1 MKQSKM
7 TLIALVI
14 ILIGLALC
22 TIHIVYAD
30 NQNSKEA
37 SSNDLGFMQQS
48 FDTKQVEHTSK
59 TKLTSYDKSG
69 QQSDATGNLS
79 DLSGNLTTNNS
90 TGSNSLGNYSEIVG
104 GSETKIPKG
113 LGKKHSYTSW
123 QSVNSSNKDAF
134 KLVKKTGLHF
144 DNEGFAKI
152 RGRYVVICTKVFGD
166 VGDYVDFY
174 KENGTVIPCII
185 GDIKNSSNK
194 WGTSNGKDVLDFF
207 VDRATWYPVDEGG
220 NQQLDSV
227 SFKIQEDDLEEICD
241 YFEKLTEYFDNIQNN
256 NSKVTSI
263 ENIIKK
269 LNTIGNALE
278 TGNKQLTLVVMIVL
292 CFIFYFA
299 FKFVFPIY
307 VIALAMFTIYNVKLS
322 SKIYTTSL
330 LRKVI
335 EDNISAIE
343 QMYRDKALAQLNQEK
358 RELEESYKETKNELE
373 NELSDTKNKL
383 ESILMSAKERFTY
396 DDDKLRENQNN
407 LLIVNKNKK
416 SELERLKLQEKQK
429 YDSLL
434 KELEV
439 TKQQFDQA
447 ADNLKNKYINFD
459 KVGDSYVMDK
469 DFLLDIDAVTKK
481 PKFFEFNFG
490 SNLFIYSDITD
501 VINFIKLFVVQVR
514 ARLKP
519 SCINMTIFDDK
530 FMGRD
535 YLCFKETEDDKYDNI
550 MRLLINK
557 EELKNYV
564 GELSELSITRT
575 TNIKREFNNIIEY
588 NNFMLSQNS
597 LPESYT
603 FFFVQ
608 DIVLNTLLET
618 TFRQILL
625 NGSDLGIYPFVFLS
639 MENFSQGGN
648 DAKEL
653 IKYFD
658 NIYTFDQDATHQY
671 EGSNTILKRKAK
683 DFVLE
688 RILGE
693 ES

>member
-1 MKQSKM
+1 MNTDKKQQEVLSYDDLKIKLTNLQRDLAKCRENIENYERQSKHLEHEELNIKQSFER
-7 TLIALVI
+7 TLSEESNKELNQYVNNLSAPVANKVTELEDELLELEDRFKEEMSKFSKEDLTDYYYSESEMLEDVHKALAMLNERLTN
-14 ILIGLALC
+14 LIGERF
-22 TIHIVYAD
+22 
-30 NQNSKEA
+30 QKE
-37 SSNDLGFMQQS
+37 L
-48 FDTKQVEHTSK
+48 
-59 TKLTSYDKSG
+59 
-69 QQSDATGNLS
+69 
-79 DLSGNLTTNNS
+79 
-90 TGSNSLGNYSEIVG
+90 
-104 GSETKIPKG
+104 
-113 LGKKHSYTSW
+113 
-123 QSVNSSNKDAF
+123 
-134 KLVKKTGLHF
+134 
-144 DNEGFAKI
+144 
-152 RGRYVVICTKVFGD
+152 
-166 VGDYVDFY
+166 
-174 KENGTVIPCII
+174 
-185 GDIKNSSNK
+185 
-194 WGTSNGKDVLDFF
+194 
-207 VDRATWYPVDEGG
+207 

-227 SFKIQEDDLEEICD
+227 SFKIQADDLEEICD

-263 ENIIKK
+263 ENIVKK

-278 TGNKQLTLVVMIVL
+278 TGNKQLTLVVMLVL

-429 YDSLL
+429 YDSLF

>member
-1 MKQSKM
+1 MNTDKNQQEVLSYDDLKIKLTNLQRDLAKCRENIENYERQSKHLEHEELNIKQSFER
-7 TLIALVI
+7 TLSEESNKELNQYVNNLSAPVANKVTELEDELLELEDRFKEEMSKFSKEDLTDYYYSESEMLEDVHKALAMLNERLTN
-14 ILIGLALC
+14 LIGERF
-22 TIHIVYAD
+22 
-30 NQNSKEA
+30 QKE
-37 SSNDLGFMQQS
+37 L
-48 FDTKQVEHTSK
+48 
-59 TKLTSYDKSG
+59 
-69 QQSDATGNLS
+69 
-79 DLSGNLTTNNS
+79 
-90 TGSNSLGNYSEIVG
+90 
-104 GSETKIPKG
+104 
-113 LGKKHSYTSW
+113 
-123 QSVNSSNKDAF
+123 
-134 KLVKKTGLHF
+134 
-144 DNEGFAKI
+144 
-152 RGRYVVICTKVFGD
+152 
-166 VGDYVDFY
+166 
-174 KENGTVIPCII
+174 
-185 GDIKNSSNK
+185 
-194 WGTSNGKDVLDFF
+194 
-207 VDRATWYPVDEGG
+207 

-519 SCINMTIFDDK
+519 SCINMSIFDDK

>member
-1 MKQSKM
+1 MNTDKKQQEVLSYDDLKIKLTNLQRDLAKCRENIENYERQSKHLEHEELNIKQSFER
-7 TLIALVI
+7 TLSEESNKELNQYVNNLSAPVANKVTELEDELLELEDRFKEEMSKFSKEDLTDYYYSESEMLEDVHKALAMLNERLTN
-14 ILIGLALC
+14 LIGERF
-22 TIHIVYAD
+22 
-30 NQNSKEA
+30 QKE
-37 SSNDLGFMQQS
+37 L
-48 FDTKQVEHTSK
+48 
-59 TKLTSYDKSG
+59 
-69 QQSDATGNLS
+69 
-79 DLSGNLTTNNS
+79 
-90 TGSNSLGNYSEIVG
+90 
-104 GSETKIPKG
+104 
-113 LGKKHSYTSW
+113 
-123 QSVNSSNKDAF
+123 
-134 KLVKKTGLHF
+134 
-144 DNEGFAKI
+144 
-152 RGRYVVICTKVFGD
+152 
-166 VGDYVDFY
+166 
-174 KENGTVIPCII
+174 
-185 GDIKNSSNK
+185 
-194 WGTSNGKDVLDFF
+194 
-207 VDRATWYPVDEGG
+207 

-227 SFKIQEDDLEEICD
+227 SFKIQADDLEEICD

-263 ENIIKK
+263 ENIVKK

-278 TGNKQLTLVVMIVL
+278 TGNKQLTLVVMLVL

-519 SCINMTIFDDK
+519 SYINMTIFDDK

>member
-1 MKQSKM
+1 MHKLNVDMNTDKKQQEVLSYDDLKIKLTNLQRDLAKCRENIENYERQSKHLEHEELNIKQSFER
-7 TLIALVI
+7 TLSEESNKELNQYVNNLSAPVANKVTELEDELLELEDRFKEEMSKFSKEDLTDYYYSESEMLEDVHKALAMLNERLTN
-14 ILIGLALC
+14 LIGERF
-22 TIHIVYAD
+22 
-30 NQNSKEA
+30 QKE
-37 SSNDLGFMQQS
+37 L
-48 FDTKQVEHTSK
+48 
-59 TKLTSYDKSG
+59 
-69 QQSDATGNLS
+69 
-79 DLSGNLTTNNS
+79 
-90 TGSNSLGNYSEIVG
+90 
-104 GSETKIPKG
+104 
-113 LGKKHSYTSW
+113 
-123 QSVNSSNKDAF
+123 
-134 KLVKKTGLHF
+134 
-144 DNEGFAKI
+144 
-152 RGRYVVICTKVFGD
+152 
-166 VGDYVDFY
+166 
-174 KENGTVIPCII
+174 
-185 GDIKNSSNK
+185 
-194 WGTSNGKDVLDFF
+194 
-207 VDRATWYPVDEGG
+207 

-227 SFKIQEDDLEEICD
+227 SFKIQADDLEEICD

-263 ENIIKK
+263 ENIVKK

-278 TGNKQLTLVVMIVL
+278 TGNKQLTLVVMLVL
-292 CFIFYFA
+292 CFIFNFA

>member
-1 MKQSKM
+1 MNTDKKQQEVLSYDDLKIKLTNLQRDLAKCRENIENYERQSKHLEHEELNIKQSFER
-7 TLIALVI
+7 TLSEESNKELNQYVNNLSAPVANKITELEDELLELEDRFKEEMSKFSKEDLTDYYYSESEMLEDVHKALAMLNERLTN
-14 ILIGLALC
+14 LIGERF
-22 TIHIVYAD
+22 
-30 NQNSKEA
+30 QKE
-37 SSNDLGFMQQS
+37 L
-48 FDTKQVEHTSK
+48 
-59 TKLTSYDKSG
+59 
-69 QQSDATGNLS
+69 
-79 DLSGNLTTNNS
+79 
-90 TGSNSLGNYSEIVG
+90 
-104 GSETKIPKG
+104 
-113 LGKKHSYTSW
+113 
-123 QSVNSSNKDAF
+123 
-134 KLVKKTGLHF
+134 
-144 DNEGFAKI
+144 
-152 RGRYVVICTKVFGD
+152 
-166 VGDYVDFY
+166 
-174 KENGTVIPCII
+174 
-185 GDIKNSSNK
+185 
-194 WGTSNGKDVLDFF
+194 
-207 VDRATWYPVDEGG
+207 

-227 SFKIQEDDLEEICD
+227 SFKIQADDLEEICD

-263 ENIIKK
+263 ENIVKK

-278 TGNKQLTLVVMIVL
+278 TGNKQLTLVVMLVL

>member
-1 MKQSKM
+1 MNTDKKQQEVLSYDDLKIKLTNLQRDLAKCRENIENYERQSKHLEHEELNIKQSFER
-7 TLIALVI
+7 TLSEESNKELNQYVNNLSAPVANKVTELEDELLELEDRFKEEMSKFSKEDLTDYYYSESEMLEDVHKALAMLNERLTN
-14 ILIGLALC
+14 LIGERF
-22 TIHIVYAD
+22 
-30 NQNSKEA
+30 QKE
-37 SSNDLGFMQQS
+37 L
-48 FDTKQVEHTSK
+48 
-59 TKLTSYDKSG
+59 
-69 QQSDATGNLS
+69 
-79 DLSGNLTTNNS
+79 
-90 TGSNSLGNYSEIVG
+90 
-104 GSETKIPKG
+104 
-113 LGKKHSYTSW
+113 
-123 QSVNSSNKDAF
+123 
-134 KLVKKTGLHF
+134 
-144 DNEGFAKI
+144 
-152 RGRYVVICTKVFGD
+152 
-166 VGDYVDFY
+166 
-174 KENGTVIPCII
+174 
-185 GDIKNSSNK
+185 
-194 WGTSNGKDVLDFF
+194 
-207 VDRATWYPVDEGG
+207 

-227 SFKIQEDDLEEICD
+227 SFKIQADDLEEICD

-278 TGNKQLTLVVMIVL
+278 TGNKQLTLVVMLVL

>member
-1 MKQSKM
+1 MHKLNADMNTDKKQQEVLSYNDLKIKLTNLQRDLAKCRENIENYERQSKHLEHEELNIKQSFER
-7 TLIALVI
+7 TLSEESNKELNQYVNNLSAPVANKVTELEDELLELEDRFKEEMSKFSKEDLTDYYYSESEMLEDVHKALAMLNERLTN
-14 ILIGLALC
+14 LIGERF
-22 TIHIVYAD
+22 
-30 NQNSKEA
+30 QKE
-37 SSNDLGFMQQS
+37 L
-48 FDTKQVEHTSK
+48 
-59 TKLTSYDKSG
+59 
-69 QQSDATGNLS
+69 
-79 DLSGNLTTNNS
+79 
-90 TGSNSLGNYSEIVG
+90 
-104 GSETKIPKG
+104 
-113 LGKKHSYTSW
+113 
-123 QSVNSSNKDAF
+123 
-134 KLVKKTGLHF
+134 
-144 DNEGFAKI
+144 
-152 RGRYVVICTKVFGD
+152 
-166 VGDYVDFY
+166 
-174 KENGTVIPCII
+174 
-185 GDIKNSSNK
+185 
-194 WGTSNGKDVLDFF
+194 
-207 VDRATWYPVDEGG
+207 

-263 ENIIKK
+263 ENIVKK

-278 TGNKQLTLVVMIVL
+278 TGNKQLTLVVMLVL

-343 QMYRDKALAQLNQEK
+343 QMYREKALAQLNQEK

>member
-1 MKQSKM
+1 MNTDKKQQEVLSYDDLKIKLTNLQRDLAKCRENIENYERQSKHLEHEELNIKQSFER
-7 TLIALVI
+7 TLSEESNKELNQYVNNLSAPVANKVTELEDELLELEDRFKEEMSKFSKEDLTDYYYSESEMLEDVHKALAMLNERLTN
-14 ILIGLALC
+14 LIGERF
-22 TIHIVYAD
+22 
-30 NQNSKEA
+30 QKE
-37 SSNDLGFMQQS
+37 L
-48 FDTKQVEHTSK
+48 
-59 TKLTSYDKSG
+59 
-69 QQSDATGNLS
+69 
-79 DLSGNLTTNNS
+79 
-90 TGSNSLGNYSEIVG
+90 
-104 GSETKIPKG
+104 
-113 LGKKHSYTSW
+113 
-123 QSVNSSNKDAF
+123 
-134 KLVKKTGLHF
+134 
-144 DNEGFAKI
+144 
-152 RGRYVVICTKVFGD
+152 
-166 VGDYVDFY
+166 
-174 KENGTVIPCII
+174 
-185 GDIKNSSNK
+185 
-194 WGTSNGKDVLDFF
+194 
-207 VDRATWYPVDEGG
+207 

-278 TGNKQLTLVVMIVL
+278 TGNKQLTLVVMLVL

-575 TNIKREFNNIIEY
+575 TNIKREFNNIIGY

>member
-1 MKQSKM
+1 MNTDKNQQEVLSYDDLKIKLTNLQRDLAKCRENIENYERQSKHLEHEELNIKQSFER
-7 TLIALVI
+7 TLSEESNKELNQYVNNLSAPVANKVTELEDELLELEDRFKEEMSKFSKEDLTDYYYSESEMLEDVHKALAMLNERLTN
-14 ILIGLALC
+14 LIGERF
-22 TIHIVYAD
+22 
-30 NQNSKEA
+30 QKE
-37 SSNDLGFMQQS
+37 L
-48 FDTKQVEHTSK
+48 
-59 TKLTSYDKSG
+59 
-69 QQSDATGNLS
+69 
-79 DLSGNLTTNNS
+79 
-90 TGSNSLGNYSEIVG
+90 
-104 GSETKIPKG
+104 
-113 LGKKHSYTSW
+113 
-123 QSVNSSNKDAF
+123 
-134 KLVKKTGLHF
+134 
-144 DNEGFAKI
+144 
-152 RGRYVVICTKVFGD
+152 
-166 VGDYVDFY
+166 
-174 KENGTVIPCII
+174 
-185 GDIKNSSNK
+185 
-194 WGTSNGKDVLDFF
+194 
-207 VDRATWYPVDEGG
+207 

-227 SFKIQEDDLEEICD
+227 SFKIQADDLEEICD

-263 ENIIKK
+263 ENIVKK

-278 TGNKQLTLVVMIVL
+278 TGNKQLTLVVMLVL

-588 NNFMLSQNS
+588 NNFMLLQNS

>member
-1 MKQSKM
+1 MNTDKKQQEVLSYDDLKIKLTNLQRDLAKCRENIENYERQSKHLEHEELNIKQSFER
-7 TLIALVI
+7 TLSEESNKELNQYVNNLSAPVANKVTELEDELLELEDRFKEEMSKFSKEDLTDYYYSESEMLEDVHKALAMLNERLTN
-14 ILIGLALC
+14 LIGERF
-22 TIHIVYAD
+22 
-30 NQNSKEA
+30 QKE
-37 SSNDLGFMQQS
+37 L
-48 FDTKQVEHTSK
+48 
-59 TKLTSYDKSG
+59 
-69 QQSDATGNLS
+69 
-79 DLSGNLTTNNS
+79 
-90 TGSNSLGNYSEIVG
+90 
-104 GSETKIPKG
+104 
-113 LGKKHSYTSW
+113 
-123 QSVNSSNKDAF
+123 
-134 KLVKKTGLHF
+134 
-144 DNEGFAKI
+144 
-152 RGRYVVICTKVFGD
+152 
-166 VGDYVDFY
+166 
-174 KENGTVIPCII
+174 
-185 GDIKNSSNK
+185 
-194 WGTSNGKDVLDFF
+194 
-207 VDRATWYPVDEGG
+207 

-227 SFKIQEDDLEEICD
+227 SFKIQADDLEEICD

-263 ENIIKK
+263 ENIVKK

-278 TGNKQLTLVVMIVL
+278 TGNKQLTLVVMLVL

-343 QMYRDKALAQLNQEK
+343 QMYRDKALSQLNQEK

>member
-1 MKQSKM
+1 MNTDKNQQEVLSYDDLKIKLTNLQRDLAKCRENIENYERQSKHLEHEELNIKQSFER
-7 TLIALVI
+7 TLSEESNKELNQYVNNLSAPVANKVTELEDELLELEDRFKEEMSKFSKEDLTDYYYSESEMLEDVHKALAMLNEHLTN
-14 ILIGLALC
+14 LIGERF
-22 TIHIVYAD
+22 
-30 NQNSKEA
+30 QKE
-37 SSNDLGFMQQS
+37 L
-48 FDTKQVEHTSK
+48 
-59 TKLTSYDKSG
+59 
-69 QQSDATGNLS
+69 
-79 DLSGNLTTNNS
+79 
-90 TGSNSLGNYSEIVG
+90 
-104 GSETKIPKG
+104 
-113 LGKKHSYTSW
+113 
-123 QSVNSSNKDAF
+123 
-134 KLVKKTGLHF
+134 
-144 DNEGFAKI
+144 
-152 RGRYVVICTKVFGD
+152 
-166 VGDYVDFY
+166 
-174 KENGTVIPCII
+174 
-185 GDIKNSSNK
+185 
-194 WGTSNGKDVLDFF
+194 
-207 VDRATWYPVDEGG
+207 

-263 ENIIKK
+263 ENIVKK

-278 TGNKQLTLVVMIVL
+278 TGNKQLTLVVMLVL

>member
-1 MKQSKM
+1 MHKLNVDMNTDKKQQEVLSYDDLKIKLTNLQRDLAKCRENIENYERQSKHLEHEELNIKQSFER
-7 TLIALVI
+7 TLSEESNKELNQYVNNLSAPVANKVTELEDELLELEDRFKEEMSKFSKEDLTDYYYSESEMLEDVHKALAMLNERLTN
-14 ILIGLALC
+14 LIGERF
-22 TIHIVYAD
+22 
-30 NQNSKEA
+30 QKE
-37 SSNDLGFMQQS
+37 L
-48 FDTKQVEHTSK
+48 
-59 TKLTSYDKSG
+59 
-69 QQSDATGNLS
+69 
-79 DLSGNLTTNNS
+79 
-90 TGSNSLGNYSEIVG
+90 
-104 GSETKIPKG
+104 
-113 LGKKHSYTSW
+113 
-123 QSVNSSNKDAF
+123 
-134 KLVKKTGLHF
+134 
-144 DNEGFAKI
+144 
-152 RGRYVVICTKVFGD
+152 
-166 VGDYVDFY
+166 
-174 KENGTVIPCII
+174 
-185 GDIKNSSNK
+185 
-194 WGTSNGKDVLDFF
+194 
-207 VDRATWYPVDEGG
+207 

-263 ENIIKK
+263 ENIVKK

-278 TGNKQLTLVVMIVL
+278 TGNKQLTLVVMLVL

-501 VINFIKLFVVQVR
+501 VINFIKLFIVQVR

>member
-1 MKQSKM
+1 MNTDKNQQEVLSYDDLKIKLTNLQRDLAKCRENIENYERQSKHLEHEELNIKQSFER
-7 TLIALVI
+7 TLSEESNKELNQYVNNLSAPVANKVTELEDELLELEDRFKEEMSKFSKEDLTDYYYSESEMLEDVHKALAMLNERLTN
-14 ILIGLALC
+14 LIGERF
-22 TIHIVYAD
+22 
-30 NQNSKEA
+30 QKE
-37 SSNDLGFMQQS
+37 L
-48 FDTKQVEHTSK
+48 
-59 TKLTSYDKSG
+59 
-69 QQSDATGNLS
+69 
-79 DLSGNLTTNNS
+79 
-90 TGSNSLGNYSEIVG
+90 
-104 GSETKIPKG
+104 
-113 LGKKHSYTSW
+113 
-123 QSVNSSNKDAF
+123 
-134 KLVKKTGLHF
+134 
-144 DNEGFAKI
+144 
-152 RGRYVVICTKVFGD
+152 
-166 VGDYVDFY
+166 
-174 KENGTVIPCII
+174 
-185 GDIKNSSNK
+185 
-194 WGTSNGKDVLDFF
+194 
-207 VDRATWYPVDEGG
+207 

-373 NELSDTKNKL
+373 NELGDTKNKL

-608 DIVLNTLLET
+608 DIVLNTLLKT

>member
-1 MKQSKM
+1 MNTDKKQQEVLSYDDLKIKLTNLQRDLAKCRENIENYERQSKHLEHEELNIKQSFER
-7 TLIALVI
+7 TLSEESNKELNQYVNNLSAPVANKVTELEDELLELEDRFKEEMSKFSKEDLTDYYYSESEMLEDVHKALAMLNERLTN
-14 ILIGLALC
+14 LIGERF
-22 TIHIVYAD
+22 
-30 NQNSKEA
+30 QKE
-37 SSNDLGFMQQS
+37 L
-48 FDTKQVEHTSK
+48 
-59 TKLTSYDKSG
+59 
-69 QQSDATGNLS
+69 
-79 DLSGNLTTNNS
+79 
-90 TGSNSLGNYSEIVG
+90 
-104 GSETKIPKG
+104 
-113 LGKKHSYTSW
+113 
-123 QSVNSSNKDAF
+123 
-134 KLVKKTGLHF
+134 
-144 DNEGFAKI
+144 
-152 RGRYVVICTKVFGD
+152 
-166 VGDYVDFY
+166 
-174 KENGTVIPCII
+174 
-185 GDIKNSSNK
+185 
-194 WGTSNGKDVLDFF
+194 
-207 VDRATWYPVDEGG
+207 

-227 SFKIQEDDLEEICD
+227 SFKIQADDLEEICD

-263 ENIIKK
+263 ENIVKK

-278 TGNKQLTLVVMIVL
+278 TGNKQLTLVVMLVL

-407 LLIVNKNKK
+407 K

>member
-1 MKQSKM
+1 MNTDKNQQEVLSYDDLKIKLTNLQRDLAKCRENIENYERQSKHLEHEELNIKQSFER
-7 TLIALVI
+7 TLSEESNKELNQYVNNLSAPVANKVTELEDELLELEDRFKEEMSKFSKEDLTDYYYSESEMLEDVHKALAMLNERLTN
-14 ILIGLALC
+14 LIGERF
-22 TIHIVYAD
+22 
-30 NQNSKEA
+30 QKE
-37 SSNDLGFMQQS
+37 L
-48 FDTKQVEHTSK
+48 
-59 TKLTSYDKSG
+59 
-69 QQSDATGNLS
+69 
-79 DLSGNLTTNNS
+79 
-90 TGSNSLGNYSEIVG
+90 
-104 GSETKIPKG
+104 
-113 LGKKHSYTSW
+113 
-123 QSVNSSNKDAF
+123 
-134 KLVKKTGLHF
+134 
-144 DNEGFAKI
+144 
-152 RGRYVVICTKVFGD
+152 
-166 VGDYVDFY
+166 
-174 KENGTVIPCII
+174 
-185 GDIKNSSNK
+185 
-194 WGTSNGKDVLDFF
+194 
-207 VDRATWYPVDEGG
+207 

-269 LNTIGNALE
+269 LNTLGNALE

>member
-1 MKQSKM
+1 MNTDKKQQEVLSYDDLKIKLTNLQRDLAKCIENIENYERQSKHLEHEELNIKQSFER
-7 TLIALVI
+7 TLSEESNKELNQYVNNLSAPVANKVTELEDELLELEDRFKEEMSKFSKEDLTDYYYSESEMLEDVHKALAMLNERLTN
-14 ILIGLALC
+14 LIGERF
-22 TIHIVYAD
+22 
-30 NQNSKEA
+30 QKE
-37 SSNDLGFMQQS
+37 L
-48 FDTKQVEHTSK
+48 
-59 TKLTSYDKSG
+59 
-69 QQSDATGNLS
+69 
-79 DLSGNLTTNNS
+79 
-90 TGSNSLGNYSEIVG
+90 
-104 GSETKIPKG
+104 
-113 LGKKHSYTSW
+113 
-123 QSVNSSNKDAF
+123 
-134 KLVKKTGLHF
+134 
-144 DNEGFAKI
+144 
-152 RGRYVVICTKVFGD
+152 
-166 VGDYVDFY
+166 
-174 KENGTVIPCII
+174 
-185 GDIKNSSNK
+185 
-194 WGTSNGKDVLDFF
+194 
-207 VDRATWYPVDEGG
+207 

-227 SFKIQEDDLEEICD
+227 SFKIQADDLEEICD

-263 ENIIKK
+263 ENIVKK

-278 TGNKQLTLVVMIVL
+278 TGNKQLTLVVMLVL

-519 SCINMTIFDDK
+519 SYINMTIFDDK

>member
-1 MKQSKM
+1 MNTDKKQQEVLSYDDLKIKLTNLQRDLAKCRENIENYERQSKHLEHEELNIKQSFER
-7 TLIALVI
+7 TLSEESNKELNQYVNNLSAPVANKVTELEDELLELEDRFKEEMSKFSKEDLTDYYYSESEMLEDVHKALAMLNERLTN
-14 ILIGLALC
+14 LIGERF
-22 TIHIVYAD
+22 
-30 NQNSKEA
+30 QKE
-37 SSNDLGFMQQS
+37 L
-48 FDTKQVEHTSK
+48 
-59 TKLTSYDKSG
+59 
-69 QQSDATGNLS
+69 
-79 DLSGNLTTNNS
+79 
-90 TGSNSLGNYSEIVG
+90 
-104 GSETKIPKG
+104 
-113 LGKKHSYTSW
+113 
-123 QSVNSSNKDAF
+123 
-134 KLVKKTGLHF
+134 
-144 DNEGFAKI
+144 
-152 RGRYVVICTKVFGD
+152 
-166 VGDYVDFY
+166 
-174 KENGTVIPCII
+174 
-185 GDIKNSSNK
+185 
-194 WGTSNGKDVLDFF
+194 
-207 VDRATWYPVDEGG
+207 

-227 SFKIQEDDLEEICD
+227 SFKIQADDLEEICD

-263 ENIIKK
+263 ENIVKK

-278 TGNKQLTLVVMIVL
+278 TGNKQLTLVVMLVL

-335 EDNISAIE
+335 EDNISDIE

>member
-1 MKQSKM
+1 MHKLNVDMNTDKKQQEVLSYDDLKIKLTNLQRDLAKCRENIENYERQSKHLEHEELNIRQSFER
-7 TLIALVI
+7 TLSEESNKELNQYVNNLSAPVANKVTELEDELLELEDRFKEEMSKFSKEDLTDYYYSESEMLEDVHKALAMLNERLTN
-14 ILIGLALC
+14 LIGERF
-22 TIHIVYAD
+22 
-30 NQNSKEA
+30 QKE
-37 SSNDLGFMQQS
+37 L
-48 FDTKQVEHTSK
+48 
-59 TKLTSYDKSG
+59 
-69 QQSDATGNLS
+69 
-79 DLSGNLTTNNS
+79 
-90 TGSNSLGNYSEIVG
+90 
-104 GSETKIPKG
+104 
-113 LGKKHSYTSW
+113 
-123 QSVNSSNKDAF
+123 
-134 KLVKKTGLHF
+134 
-144 DNEGFAKI
+144 
-152 RGRYVVICTKVFGD
+152 
-166 VGDYVDFY
+166 
-174 KENGTVIPCII
+174 
-185 GDIKNSSNK
+185 
-194 WGTSNGKDVLDFF
+194 
-207 VDRATWYPVDEGG
+207 

-263 ENIIKK
+263 ENIVKK

-278 TGNKQLTLVVMIVL
+278 TGNKQLTLVVMLVL

>member
-1 MKQSKM
+1 MHKLNVDMNTDKKQQEVLSYDDLKIKLTNLQRDLAKCRENIENYERQSKHLEHEELNIKQSFER
-7 TLIALVI
+7 TLSEESNKELNQYVNNLSAPVANKVTELEDELLELEDRFKEEMSKFSKEDLTDYYYSESEMLEDVHKALAMLNERLTN
-14 ILIGLALC
+14 LIGERF
-22 TIHIVYAD
+22 
-30 NQNSKEA
+30 QKE
-37 SSNDLGFMQQS
+37 L
-48 FDTKQVEHTSK
+48 
-59 TKLTSYDKSG
+59 
-69 QQSDATGNLS
+69 
-79 DLSGNLTTNNS
+79 
-90 TGSNSLGNYSEIVG
+90 
-104 GSETKIPKG
+104 
-113 LGKKHSYTSW
+113 
-123 QSVNSSNKDAF
+123 
-134 KLVKKTGLHF
+134 
-144 DNEGFAKI
+144 
-152 RGRYVVICTKVFGD
+152 
-166 VGDYVDFY
+166 
-174 KENGTVIPCII
+174 
-185 GDIKNSSNK
+185 
-194 WGTSNGKDVLDFF
+194 
-207 VDRATWYPVDEGG
+207 

-263 ENIIKK
+263 ENIVKK

-278 TGNKQLTLVVMIVL
+278 TGNKQLTLVVMLVL

-343 QMYRDKALAQLNQEK
+343 QMYRDKALDQLNQEK

>member
-1 MKQSKM
+1 MHKLNVDMNTDKKQQEVLSYDDLKIKLTNLQRDLAKCRENIENYERQSKHLEHEELNIKQSFER
-7 TLIALVI
+7 TLSEESNKELNQYVNNLSAPVANKVTELEDELLELEDRFKEEMSKFSKEDLTDYYYSESEMLEDVHKALAMLNERLI
-14 ILIGLALC
+14 NLIGERF
-22 TIHIVYAD
+22 
-30 NQNSKEA
+30 QKE
-37 SSNDLGFMQQS
+37 L
-48 FDTKQVEHTSK
+48 
-59 TKLTSYDKSG
+59 
-69 QQSDATGNLS
+69 
-79 DLSGNLTTNNS
+79 
-90 TGSNSLGNYSEIVG
+90 
-104 GSETKIPKG
+104 
-113 LGKKHSYTSW
+113 
-123 QSVNSSNKDAF
+123 
-134 KLVKKTGLHF
+134 
-144 DNEGFAKI
+144 
-152 RGRYVVICTKVFGD
+152 
-166 VGDYVDFY
+166 
-174 KENGTVIPCII
+174 
-185 GDIKNSSNK
+185 
-194 WGTSNGKDVLDFF
+194 
-207 VDRATWYPVDEGG
+207 

-263 ENIIKK
+263 ENIVKK

-278 TGNKQLTLVVMIVL
+278 TGNKQLTLVVMLVL

-693 ES
+693 DS

>member
-1 MKQSKM
+1 MNTDKKQQEVLSYDDLKIKLTNLQRDLAKCRENIENYERQSKHLEHEELNIKQSFER
-7 TLIALVI
+7 TLSEESNKELNQYVNNLSAPVANKVTELEDELLELEDRFKEEMSKFSKEDLTDYYYSESEMLEDVHKALAMLNERLTN
-14 ILIGLALC
+14 LIGERF
-22 TIHIVYAD
+22 
-30 NQNSKEA
+30 QKE
-37 SSNDLGFMQQS
+37 L
-48 FDTKQVEHTSK
+48 
-59 TKLTSYDKSG
+59 
-69 QQSDATGNLS
+69 
-79 DLSGNLTTNNS
+79 
-90 TGSNSLGNYSEIVG
+90 
-104 GSETKIPKG
+104 
-113 LGKKHSYTSW
+113 
-123 QSVNSSNKDAF
+123 
-134 KLVKKTGLHF
+134 
-144 DNEGFAKI
+144 
-152 RGRYVVICTKVFGD
+152 
-166 VGDYVDFY
+166 
-174 KENGTVIPCII
+174 
-185 GDIKNSSNK
+185 
-194 WGTSNGKDVLDFF
+194 
-207 VDRATWYPVDEGG
+207 

-263 ENIIKK
+263 ENIVKK
-269 LNTIGNALE
+269 LNTVGNALE
-278 TGNKQLTLVVMIVL
+278 TGNKQLTLVVMLVL

-447 ADNLKNKYINFD
+447 ADNLKNKYINFN

-693 ES
+693 EI

>member
-1 MKQSKM
+1 MHKLNVDMNTDKKQQEVLSYDDLKIKLTNLQRDLAKCRENIENYERQSKHLEHEELNIKQSFER
-7 TLIALVI
+7 TLSEESNKELNQYVNNLSAPVANKVTELEDELLELEDRFKEEISKFSKEDLTDYYYSESEMLEDVHKALAMLNERLTN
-14 ILIGLALC
+14 LIGERF
-22 TIHIVYAD
+22 
-30 NQNSKEA
+30 QKE
-37 SSNDLGFMQQS
+37 L
-48 FDTKQVEHTSK
+48 
-59 TKLTSYDKSG
+59 
-69 QQSDATGNLS
+69 
-79 DLSGNLTTNNS
+79 
-90 TGSNSLGNYSEIVG
+90 
-104 GSETKIPKG
+104 
-113 LGKKHSYTSW
+113 
-123 QSVNSSNKDAF
+123 
-134 KLVKKTGLHF
+134 
-144 DNEGFAKI
+144 
-152 RGRYVVICTKVFGD
+152 
-166 VGDYVDFY
+166 
-174 KENGTVIPCII
+174 
-185 GDIKNSSNK
+185 
-194 WGTSNGKDVLDFF
+194 
-207 VDRATWYPVDEGG
+207 

-227 SFKIQEDDLEEICD
+227 SFKIQADDLEEICD

-263 ENIIKK
+263 ENIVKK

-278 TGNKQLTLVVMIVL
+278 TGNKQLTLVVMLVL

-343 QMYRDKALAQLNQEK
+343 QMYMDKALAQLNQEK

>member
-1 MKQSKM
+1 MITKHRLIVCSDNYVGCIDCVDYAGYVGCIDCVDYAGYVGHTGCIGYVGFGSFVDWKEMHKLNVDMNTDKKQQEVLSYDDLKIKLTNLQRDLAKCRENIENYERQSKHLEHEELNIKQSFER
-7 TLIALVI
+7 TLSEESNKELNQYVNNLSAPVANKVTELEDELLELEDRFKEEMSKFSKEDLTDYYYSESEMLEDVHKALAMLNERLTN
-14 ILIGLALC
+14 LIGERF
-22 TIHIVYAD
+22 
-30 NQNSKEA
+30 QKE
-37 SSNDLGFMQQS
+37 L
-48 FDTKQVEHTSK
+48 
-59 TKLTSYDKSG
+59 
-69 QQSDATGNLS
+69 
-79 DLSGNLTTNNS
+79 
-90 TGSNSLGNYSEIVG
+90 
-104 GSETKIPKG
+104 
-113 LGKKHSYTSW
+113 
-123 QSVNSSNKDAF
+123 
-134 KLVKKTGLHF
+134 
-144 DNEGFAKI
+144 
-152 RGRYVVICTKVFGD
+152 
-166 VGDYVDFY
+166 
-174 KENGTVIPCII
+174 
-185 GDIKNSSNK
+185 
-194 WGTSNGKDVLDFF
+194 
-207 VDRATWYPVDEGG
+207 

-227 SFKIQEDDLEEICD
+227 SFKIQADDLEEICD

-263 ENIIKK
+263 ENIVKK

-278 TGNKQLTLVVMIVL
+278 TGNKQLTLVVMLVL

-469 DFLLDIDAVTKK
+469 DFLLDIAAVTKK

>member
-1 MKQSKM
+1 MHKLNVDMNTDKKQQEVLSYDDLKIKLTNLQRDLAKCRENIENYERQSKHLEHEELNIKQSFER
-7 TLIALVI
+7 TLSEESNKELNQYVNNLSAPVANKVTELEDELLELEDRFKEEMSKFSKEDLTDYYYSESEMLEDVHKALAMLNERLTN
-14 ILIGLALC
+14 LIGERF
-22 TIHIVYAD
+22 
-30 NQNSKEA
+30 QKE
-37 SSNDLGFMQQS
+37 L
-48 FDTKQVEHTSK
+48 
-59 TKLTSYDKSG
+59 
-69 QQSDATGNLS
+69 
-79 DLSGNLTTNNS
+79 
-90 TGSNSLGNYSEIVG
+90 
-104 GSETKIPKG
+104 
-113 LGKKHSYTSW
+113 
-123 QSVNSSNKDAF
+123 
-134 KLVKKTGLHF
+134 
-144 DNEGFAKI
+144 
-152 RGRYVVICTKVFGD
+152 
-166 VGDYVDFY
+166 
-174 KENGTVIPCII
+174 
-185 GDIKNSSNK
+185 
-194 WGTSNGKDVLDFF
+194 
-207 VDRATWYPVDEGG
+207 

-227 SFKIQEDDLEEICD
+227 SFKIQADDLEEICD

-263 ENIIKK
+263 ENIVKK

-278 TGNKQLTLVVMIVL
+278 TGNKQLTLVVMLVL

-588 NNFMLSQNS
+588 NNFMLLQNS

>member
-1 MKQSKM
+1 MNTDKNQQEVLSYDDLKIKLTNLQRDLAKCRENIENYERQSKHLEHEELNIKQSFER
-7 TLIALVI
+7 TLSEESNKELNQYVNNLSAPVANKVTELEDELLELEDRFKEEMSKFSKEDLTDYYYSESEMLEDVHKALAMLNERLTN
-14 ILIGLALC
+14 LIGERF
-22 TIHIVYAD
+22 
-30 NQNSKEA
+30 QKE
-37 SSNDLGFMQQS
+37 L
-48 FDTKQVEHTSK
+48 
-59 TKLTSYDKSG
+59 
-69 QQSDATGNLS
+69 
-79 DLSGNLTTNNS
+79 
-90 TGSNSLGNYSEIVG
+90 
-104 GSETKIPKG
+104 
-113 LGKKHSYTSW
+113 
-123 QSVNSSNKDAF
+123 
-134 KLVKKTGLHF
+134 
-144 DNEGFAKI
+144 
-152 RGRYVVICTKVFGD
+152 
-166 VGDYVDFY
+166 
-174 KENGTVIPCII
+174 
-185 GDIKNSSNK
+185 
-194 WGTSNGKDVLDFF
+194 
-207 VDRATWYPVDEGG
+207 

-671 EGSNTILKRKAK
+671 KGSNTILKRKAK

>member
-1 MKQSKM
+1 MDTDKKQQEVLSYDDLKIKLTNLQRDLAKCRENIENYERQSKHLEHEELNIKQSFER
-7 TLIALVI
+7 TLSEESNKELNQYVNNLSAPVANKVTELEDELLELEDRFKEEMSKFSKEDLTDYYYSESEMLEDVHKALAMLNERLTN
-14 ILIGLALC
+14 LIGERF
-22 TIHIVYAD
+22 
-30 NQNSKEA
+30 QKE
-37 SSNDLGFMQQS
+37 L
-48 FDTKQVEHTSK
+48 
-59 TKLTSYDKSG
+59 
-69 QQSDATGNLS
+69 
-79 DLSGNLTTNNS
+79 
-90 TGSNSLGNYSEIVG
+90 
-104 GSETKIPKG
+104 
-113 LGKKHSYTSW
+113 
-123 QSVNSSNKDAF
+123 
-134 KLVKKTGLHF
+134 
-144 DNEGFAKI
+144 
-152 RGRYVVICTKVFGD
+152 
-166 VGDYVDFY
+166 
-174 KENGTVIPCII
+174 
-185 GDIKNSSNK
+185 
-194 WGTSNGKDVLDFF
+194 
-207 VDRATWYPVDEGG
+207 

-263 ENIIKK
+263 ENIVKK

-278 TGNKQLTLVVMIVL
+278 TGNKQLTLVVMLVL

>member
-1 MKQSKM
+1 MNTDKKQQEVLSYDDLKIKLTNLQRDLAKCRENIENYERQSKHLEHEELNIKQSFER
-7 TLIALVI
+7 TLSEESNKELNQYVNNLSAPVANKVTELEDELLELEDRFKEEMSKFSKEDLTDYYYSESEMLEDVHKALAMLNERLTN
-14 ILIGLALC
+14 LIGERF
-22 TIHIVYAD
+22 
-30 NQNSKEA
+30 QKE
-37 SSNDLGFMQQS
+37 L
-48 FDTKQVEHTSK
+48 
-59 TKLTSYDKSG
+59 
-69 QQSDATGNLS
+69 
-79 DLSGNLTTNNS
+79 
-90 TGSNSLGNYSEIVG
+90 
-104 GSETKIPKG
+104 
-113 LGKKHSYTSW
+113 
-123 QSVNSSNKDAF
+123 
-134 KLVKKTGLHF
+134 
-144 DNEGFAKI
+144 
-152 RGRYVVICTKVFGD
+152 
-166 VGDYVDFY
+166 
-174 KENGTVIPCII
+174 
-185 GDIKNSSNK
+185 
-194 WGTSNGKDVLDFF
+194 
-207 VDRATWYPVDEGG
+207 

-263 ENIIKK
+263 ENIVKK

-278 TGNKQLTLVVMIVL
+278 TGNKQLTLVVMLVL

-434 KELEV
+434 KKLEV

>member
-1 MKQSKM
+1 MNTDKKQQEVLSYDDLKIKLTNLQRDLAKCRENIENYERQSKHLEHEELNIKQSFER
-7 TLIALVI
+7 TLSEESNKELNQYVNNLSAPVANKVTELEDELLELEDRFKEEMSKFSKEDLTDYYYSESEMLEDVHKALAMLNERLTN
-14 ILIGLALC
+14 LIGERF
-22 TIHIVYAD
+22 
-30 NQNSKEA
+30 QKE
-37 SSNDLGFMQQS
+37 L
-48 FDTKQVEHTSK
+48 
-59 TKLTSYDKSG
+59 
-69 QQSDATGNLS
+69 
-79 DLSGNLTTNNS
+79 
-90 TGSNSLGNYSEIVG
+90 
-104 GSETKIPKG
+104 
-113 LGKKHSYTSW
+113 
-123 QSVNSSNKDAF
+123 
-134 KLVKKTGLHF
+134 
-144 DNEGFAKI
+144 
-152 RGRYVVICTKVFGD
+152 
-166 VGDYVDFY
+166 
-174 KENGTVIPCII
+174 
-185 GDIKNSSNK
+185 
-194 WGTSNGKDVLDFF
+194 
-207 VDRATWYPVDEGG
+207 

-227 SFKIQEDDLEEICD
+227 SFKIQADDLEEICD

-263 ENIIKK
+263 ENIVKK

-278 TGNKQLTLVVMIVL
+278 TGNKQLTLVVMLVL

-519 SCINMTIFDDK
+519 TCINMTIFDDK

>member
-1 MKQSKM
+1 MNTDKNQQEVLSYDDLKIKLTNLQRDLAKCRENIENYERQSKHLEHEELNIKQSFER
-7 TLIALVI
+7 TLSEESNKELNQYVNNLSAPVANKVTELEDELLELEDRFKEEMSKFSKEDLTDYYYSESEMLEDVHKALAMLNERLTN
-14 ILIGLALC
+14 LIGERF
-22 TIHIVYAD
+22 
-30 NQNSKEA
+30 QKE
-37 SSNDLGFMQQS
+37 L
-48 FDTKQVEHTSK
+48 
-59 TKLTSYDKSG
+59 
-69 QQSDATGNLS
+69 
-79 DLSGNLTTNNS
+79 
-90 TGSNSLGNYSEIVG
+90 
-104 GSETKIPKG
+104 
-113 LGKKHSYTSW
+113 
-123 QSVNSSNKDAF
+123 
-134 KLVKKTGLHF
+134 
-144 DNEGFAKI
+144 
-152 RGRYVVICTKVFGD
+152 
-166 VGDYVDFY
+166 
-174 KENGTVIPCII
+174 
-185 GDIKNSSNK
+185 
-194 WGTSNGKDVLDFF
+194 
-207 VDRATWYPVDEGG
+207 

-227 SFKIQEDDLEEICD
+227 SFKIQADDLEEICD

-263 ENIIKK
+263 ENIVKK

-278 TGNKQLTLVVMIVL
+278 TGNKQLTLVVMLVL

-343 QMYRDKALAQLNQEK
+343 QMYREKALAQLNQEK

>member
-1 MKQSKM
+1 MNTDKKQQEVLSYDDLKIKLTNLQRDLAKCRENIENYERQSKHLEHEELNIKQSFER
-7 TLIALVI
+7 TLSEESNKELNQYVNNLSAPVANKVTELEDELLELEDRFKEEMSKFSKEDLTDYYYSESEMLEDVHKALAMLNERLTN
-14 ILIGLALC
+14 LIGERF
-22 TIHIVYAD
+22 
-30 NQNSKEA
+30 QKE
-37 SSNDLGFMQQS
+37 L
-48 FDTKQVEHTSK
+48 
-59 TKLTSYDKSG
+59 
-69 QQSDATGNLS
+69 
-79 DLSGNLTTNNS
+79 
-90 TGSNSLGNYSEIVG
+90 
-104 GSETKIPKG
+104 
-113 LGKKHSYTSW
+113 
-123 QSVNSSNKDAF
+123 
-134 KLVKKTGLHF
+134 
-144 DNEGFAKI
+144 
-152 RGRYVVICTKVFGD
+152 
-166 VGDYVDFY
+166 
-174 KENGTVIPCII
+174 
-185 GDIKNSSNK
+185 
-194 WGTSNGKDVLDFF
+194 
-207 VDRATWYPVDEGG
+207 

-227 SFKIQEDDLEEICD
+227 SFKIQADDLEEICD

-263 ENIIKK
+263 ENIVKK

-278 TGNKQLTLVVMIVL
+278 TGNKQLTLVVMLVL

-469 DFLLDIDAVTKK
+469 DFLLDIDVVTKK

>member
-1 MKQSKM
+1 MNTDKKQQEVLSYDDLKIKLTNLQRDLAKCRENIENYERQSKHLEHEELNIKQSFER
-7 TLIALVI
+7 TLSEESNKELNQYVNNLSAPVANKVTELEDELLELEDRFKEEMSKFSKEDLTDYYYSESEMLEDVHKALAMLNERLTN
-14 ILIGLALC
+14 LIGERF
-22 TIHIVYAD
+22 
-30 NQNSKEA
+30 QKE
-37 SSNDLGFMQQS
+37 L
-48 FDTKQVEHTSK
+48 
-59 TKLTSYDKSG
+59 
-69 QQSDATGNLS
+69 
-79 DLSGNLTTNNS
+79 
-90 TGSNSLGNYSEIVG
+90 
-104 GSETKIPKG
+104 
-113 LGKKHSYTSW
+113 
-123 QSVNSSNKDAF
+123 
-134 KLVKKTGLHF
+134 
-144 DNEGFAKI
+144 
-152 RGRYVVICTKVFGD
+152 
-166 VGDYVDFY
+166 
-174 KENGTVIPCII
+174 
-185 GDIKNSSNK
+185 
-194 WGTSNGKDVLDFF
+194 
-207 VDRATWYPVDEGG
+207 

-227 SFKIQEDDLEEICD
+227 SFKIQADDLEEICD

-263 ENIIKK
+263 ENIVKK

-278 TGNKQLTLVVMIVL
+278 TGNKQLTLVVMLVL

-343 QMYRDKALAQLNQEK
+343 QIYRDKALAQLNQEK

>member
-1 MKQSKM
+1 MHKLNVDMNTDKKQQEVLSYDDLKIKLTNLQRDLAKCRENIENYERQSKHLEHEELNIKQSFER
-7 TLIALVI
+7 TLSEESNKELNQYVNNLSAPVANKVTELEDELLELEDSFKEEMSKLSKEDLTDYYYSESEMLEDIHKALAMLNERLI
-14 ILIGLALC
+14 NLIGERF
-22 TIHIVYAD
+22 
-30 NQNSKEA
+30 QKE
-37 SSNDLGFMQQS
+37 L
-48 FDTKQVEHTSK
+48 
-59 TKLTSYDKSG
+59 
-69 QQSDATGNLS
+69 
-79 DLSGNLTTNNS
+79 
-90 TGSNSLGNYSEIVG
+90 
-104 GSETKIPKG
+104 
-113 LGKKHSYTSW
+113 
-123 QSVNSSNKDAF
+123 
-134 KLVKKTGLHF
+134 
-144 DNEGFAKI
+144 
-152 RGRYVVICTKVFGD
+152 
-166 VGDYVDFY
+166 
-174 KENGTVIPCII
+174 
-185 GDIKNSSNK
+185 
-194 WGTSNGKDVLDFF
+194 
-207 VDRATWYPVDEGG
+207 

-263 ENIIKK
+263 ENIVKK

-278 TGNKQLTLVVMIVL
+278 TGNKQLTLVVMLVL

>member
-1 MKQSKM
+1 MNTDKNQQEVLSYDDLKIKLTNLQRDLAKCRENIENYERQSKHLEHEELNIKQSFER
-7 TLIALVI
+7 TLSEESNKELNQYVNNLSAPVAKKVTELEDELLELEDRFKEEMSKFSKEDLTDYYYSESEMLEDVHKALAMLNERLTN
-14 ILIGLALC
+14 LIGERF
-22 TIHIVYAD
+22 
-30 NQNSKEA
+30 QKE
-37 SSNDLGFMQQS
+37 L
-48 FDTKQVEHTSK
+48 
-59 TKLTSYDKSG
+59 
-69 QQSDATGNLS
+69 
-79 DLSGNLTTNNS
+79 
-90 TGSNSLGNYSEIVG
+90 
-104 GSETKIPKG
+104 
-113 LGKKHSYTSW
+113 
-123 QSVNSSNKDAF
+123 
-134 KLVKKTGLHF
+134 
-144 DNEGFAKI
+144 
-152 RGRYVVICTKVFGD
+152 
-166 VGDYVDFY
+166 
-174 KENGTVIPCII
+174 
-185 GDIKNSSNK
+185 
-194 WGTSNGKDVLDFF
+194 
-207 VDRATWYPVDEGG
+207 

>member
-1 MKQSKM
+1 MHKLNVDMNTDKKQQEVLSYDDLKIKLTNLQRDLAKCRENIENYERQSKHLEHEELNIKQSFER
-7 TLIALVI
+7 TLSEESNKELNQYVNNLSAPVANKVTELEDELLELEDRFKEEMSKFSKEDLTDYYYSESEMLEDVHKALAMLNERLTN
-14 ILIGLALC
+14 LIGERF
-22 TIHIVYAD
+22 
-30 NQNSKEA
+30 QKE
-37 SSNDLGFMQQS
+37 L
-48 FDTKQVEHTSK
+48 
-59 TKLTSYDKSG
+59 
-69 QQSDATGNLS
+69 
-79 DLSGNLTTNNS
+79 
-90 TGSNSLGNYSEIVG
+90 
-104 GSETKIPKG
+104 
-113 LGKKHSYTSW
+113 
-123 QSVNSSNKDAF
+123 
-134 KLVKKTGLHF
+134 
-144 DNEGFAKI
+144 
-152 RGRYVVICTKVFGD
+152 
-166 VGDYVDFY
+166 
-174 KENGTVIPCII
+174 
-185 GDIKNSSNK
+185 
-194 WGTSNGKDVLDFF
+194 
-207 VDRATWYPVDEGG
+207 

-256 NSKVTSI
+256 NSKLTSI

-278 TGNKQLTLVVMIVL
+278 TGNKQLTLVVMLVL

>member
-1 MKQSKM
+1 MNTDKKQQEVLSYDDLKIKLTNLQRDLAKCRENIENYERQSKHLEHEELNIKQSFER
-7 TLIALVI
+7 TLSEEYNKELNQYVNNLSAPVANKVTELEDELLELEDRFKEEMSKFSKEDLTDYYYSESEMLEDVHKALAMLNERLTN
-14 ILIGLALC
+14 LIGERF
-22 TIHIVYAD
+22 
-30 NQNSKEA
+30 QKE
-37 SSNDLGFMQQS
+37 L
-48 FDTKQVEHTSK
+48 
-59 TKLTSYDKSG
+59 
-69 QQSDATGNLS
+69 
-79 DLSGNLTTNNS
+79 
-90 TGSNSLGNYSEIVG
+90 
-104 GSETKIPKG
+104 
-113 LGKKHSYTSW
+113 
-123 QSVNSSNKDAF
+123 
-134 KLVKKTGLHF
+134 
-144 DNEGFAKI
+144 
-152 RGRYVVICTKVFGD
+152 
-166 VGDYVDFY
+166 
-174 KENGTVIPCII
+174 
-185 GDIKNSSNK
+185 
-194 WGTSNGKDVLDFF
+194 
-207 VDRATWYPVDEGG
+207 

-227 SFKIQEDDLEEICD
+227 SFKIQADDLEEICD

-263 ENIIKK
+263 ENIVKK

-278 TGNKQLTLVVMIVL
+278 TGNKQLTLVVMLVL

>member
-1 MKQSKM
+1 MNTDKKQQEVLSYDDLKIKLTNLQRDLAKCRENIENYERQSKHLEHEELNIKQSFER
-7 TLIALVI
+7 TLSEESNKELNQYVNNLSAPVANKVTELEDELLELEDRFKEEMSKFSKEDLTDYYYSESEMLEDVHKALAMLNERLTN
-14 ILIGLALC
+14 LIGERF
-22 TIHIVYAD
+22 
-30 NQNSKEA
+30 QKE
-37 SSNDLGFMQQS
+37 L
-48 FDTKQVEHTSK
+48 
-59 TKLTSYDKSG
+59 
-69 QQSDATGNLS
+69 
-79 DLSGNLTTNNS
+79 
-90 TGSNSLGNYSEIVG
+90 
-104 GSETKIPKG
+104 
-113 LGKKHSYTSW
+113 
-123 QSVNSSNKDAF
+123 
-134 KLVKKTGLHF
+134 
-144 DNEGFAKI
+144 
-152 RGRYVVICTKVFGD
+152 
-166 VGDYVDFY
+166 
-174 KENGTVIPCII
+174 
-185 GDIKNSSNK
+185 
-194 WGTSNGKDVLDFF
+194 
-207 VDRATWYPVDEGG
+207 

-227 SFKIQEDDLEEICD
+227 SFKIQADDLEEICD

-256 NSKVTSI
+256 NRKVTSI
-263 ENIIKK
+263 ENIVKK

-278 TGNKQLTLVVMIVL
+278 TGNKQLTLVVMLVL

>member
-1 MKQSKM
+1 MHKLNVDMNTDKKQQEVLSYDDLKIKLTNLQRDLAKCRENIENYERQSKHLEHEELNIKQSFER
-7 TLIALVI
+7 TLSEESNKELNQYVNNLSAPVANKVTELEDELLELEDRFKEEMSKFSKEDLTDYYYSESEMLEDVHKALAMLNERLTN
-14 ILIGLALC
+14 LIGERF
-22 TIHIVYAD
+22 
-30 NQNSKEA
+30 QKE
-37 SSNDLGFMQQS
+37 L
-48 FDTKQVEHTSK
+48 
-59 TKLTSYDKSG
+59 
-69 QQSDATGNLS
+69 
-79 DLSGNLTTNNS
+79 
-90 TGSNSLGNYSEIVG
+90 
-104 GSETKIPKG
+104 
-113 LGKKHSYTSW
+113 
-123 QSVNSSNKDAF
+123 
-134 KLVKKTGLHF
+134 
-144 DNEGFAKI
+144 
-152 RGRYVVICTKVFGD
+152 
-166 VGDYVDFY
+166 
-174 KENGTVIPCII
+174 
-185 GDIKNSSNK
+185 
-194 WGTSNGKDVLDFF
+194 
-207 VDRATWYPVDEGG
+207 

-227 SFKIQEDDLEEICD
+227 SFKIQADDLEEICD

-263 ENIIKK
+263 ENIVKK

-278 TGNKQLTLVVMIVL
+278 TGNKQLTLVVMLVL

-343 QMYRDKALAQLNQEK
+343 QMYREKALAQLNQEK

-535 YLCFKETEDDKYDNI
+535 YLCFKETEDDKYDSI

>member
-1 MKQSKM
+1 MNTDKNQQEVLSYDDLKIKLTNLQRDLAKCRENIENYERQSKHLEHEELNIKQSFER
-7 TLIALVI
+7 TLSEESNKELNQYVNNLSAPVANKVTELEDELLELEDRFKEEMSKFSKEDLTDYYYSESEMLEDVHKALAMLNERLTN
-14 ILIGLALC
+14 LIGERF
-22 TIHIVYAD
+22 
-30 NQNSKEA
+30 QKE
-37 SSNDLGFMQQS
+37 L
-48 FDTKQVEHTSK
+48 
-59 TKLTSYDKSG
+59 
-69 QQSDATGNLS
+69 
-79 DLSGNLTTNNS
+79 
-90 TGSNSLGNYSEIVG
+90 
-104 GSETKIPKG
+104 
-113 LGKKHSYTSW
+113 
-123 QSVNSSNKDAF
+123 
-134 KLVKKTGLHF
+134 
-144 DNEGFAKI
+144 
-152 RGRYVVICTKVFGD
+152 
-166 VGDYVDFY
+166 
-174 KENGTVIPCII
+174 
-185 GDIKNSSNK
+185 
-194 WGTSNGKDVLDFF
+194 
-207 VDRATWYPVDEGG
+207 